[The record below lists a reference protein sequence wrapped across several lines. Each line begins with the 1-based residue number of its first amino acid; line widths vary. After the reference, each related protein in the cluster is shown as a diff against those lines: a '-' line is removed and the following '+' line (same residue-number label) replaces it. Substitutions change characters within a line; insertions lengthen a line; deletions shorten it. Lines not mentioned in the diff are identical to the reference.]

1 MNTHKH
7 ARLTFLRRLE
17 MVQQLIAH
25 QVCVPEAARAYG
37 VTAPTVRKWLG
48 RFLAQ
53 GQAGL
58 ADASSRPTV
67 SPRAIAPA
75 KALAIVELRRKR
87 LTQARIAQALGV
99 SASTVSRVLARA
111 GLSHL
116 ADLEP
121 AEPVVRYE
129 HQAPGDLLHIDIKK
143 LGRIQR
149 PGHRVTGN
157 RRDTVEGAGWD
168 FVFVAIDDHARVA
181 FTDIHPDERFPSA
194 VQFLKDAVAY
204 YQRLGVTIQRL
215 LTDNGSA
222 FRSRA
227 FAALCHELGIKHRF
241 TRPYR
246 PQTNGKAERFIQ
258 SALREWAYAHTYQN
272 SQHRADAMKSWLH
285 HYNWHRPHHRARCTH
300 LQTQPGRIQPIDSSQ
315 LEAVRVA
322 DVQRQVLADVGA
334 VPIAQIR
341 VGAMRP
347 HVQRRAGTQLPAA
360 AGQFGI
366 VRLAAEIDRVVVREL
381 VQVRGADIRTQG
393 RAAGQGEIPAGAHA
407 GPPLHRRL
415 AAARVDHLRLRLDEP
430 ALRQLEVIAGL
441 GTARIR
447 CMRYIVVV
455 VAQPQR
461 QVERHGLVDTPQLAD
476 RIDVEPAVVHISQVR
491 AQEPAFDPAVH
502 DVVVIHAGARD
513 AGVGAQIEPPRVQ
526 APAMVGAQRQVL
538 HAQVERRC
546 VRRIDLEAVR
556 AAARPEGAL
565 VVAAAQIAL
574 ALRQGSHLG
583 VEQQHRCALPH
594 RHRPRAARG
603 DLGPYRLLHLPARL
617 PFEFALQP
625 RTLRRRQRRQPLR
638 DLPGCQRLHILPQLR
653 IRQA

>member
-285 HYNWHRPHHRARCTH
+285 HYNWHRPH
-300 LQTQPGRIQPIDSSQ
+300 QGIGR
-315 LEAVRVA
+315 
-322 DVQRQVLADVGA
+322 A
-334 VPIAQIR
+334 VPIS
-341 VGAMRP
+341 
-347 HVQRRAGTQLPAA
+347 
-360 AGQFGI
+360 
-366 VRLAAEIDRVVVREL
+366 RLNLDEYNLLTVHSYSIL
-381 VQVRGADIRTQG
+381 LM
-393 RAAGQGEIPAGAHA
+393 HA
-407 GPPLHRRL
+407 GFSTAPSLYKNPGY
-415 AAARVDHLRLRLDEP
+415 EP
-430 ALRQLEVIAGL
+430 YTSFEPI
-441 GTARIR
+441 
-447 CMRYIVVV
+447 
-455 VAQPQR
+455 
-461 QVERHGLVDTPQLAD
+461 GLVVDVPMTIIARGDFPPNNIKELAEYVKKNAD
-476 RIDVEPAVVHISQVR
+476 KISLANAGIGAASHLCGTMLVEAL
-491 AQEPAFDPAVH
+491 
-502 DVVVIHAGARD
+502 
-513 AGVGAQIEPPRVQ
+513 GVNLLTIPYKGT
-526 APAMVGAQRQVL
+526 APAMNDLLGKQVDLMCDQTTNTTQQITSGKVKAYAVTSLKRVPTLPDLPTMDESGYKGFEVGIWHGMWAPKGTPKPVVDKLVKSLQAGLADPKFQERMKQLGAEVLTNEANPEALQAKVKQQVPQWAEL
-538 HAQVERRC
+538 FKKA
-546 VRRIDLEAVR
+546 
-556 AAARPEGAL
+556 
-565 VVAAAQIAL
+565 
-574 ALRQGSHLG
+574 G
-583 VEQQHRCALPH
+583 VEKQ
-594 RHRPRAARG
+594 
-603 DLGPYRLLHLPARL
+603 
-617 PFEFALQP
+617 
-625 RTLRRRQRRQPLR
+625 
-638 DLPGCQRLHILPQLR
+638 
-653 IRQA
+653 

>member
-181 FTDIHPDERFPSA
+181 FTDIPPDERFPSA

-285 HYNWHRPHHRARCTH
+285 HYNWHRPHQGIGRAVPISRLNLDEYNLLTVHSYWTLTALDVGQGGAVVLETARHVLLFDTGPRHGDASDAGERVIAPFLWARGYRHIDTLVVSHADLDHTGGLRSVLAALPVGQAYASFDLAAWLARQARVRPDGWRAAPRMPPATRGCEAGVQWRVDGVRLRFVYPPSLAAPLPWRSSNARSCVLLVEGVGHRALLTGDVGLVQEAAFAAALPPVDLVMAPH
-300 LQTQPGRIQPIDSSQ
+300 HGSAMSSGSLLTAATRPAHAIAQ
-315 LEAVRVA
+315 AGYLNRFGHPAASAINRWRRAGAAVWRTDLDGAVRA
-322 DVQRQVLADVGA
+322 DSTPRGLFASGQRQVARRYWRDS
-334 VPIAQIR
+334 
-341 VGAMRP
+341 
-347 HVQRRAGTQLPAA
+347 RAGP
-360 AGQFGI
+360 
-366 VRLAAEIDRVVVREL
+366 
-381 VQVRGADIRTQG
+381 
-393 RAAGQGEIPAGAHA
+393 
-407 GPPLHRRL
+407 
-415 AAARVDHLRLRLDEP
+415 
-430 ALRQLEVIAGL
+430 
-441 GTARIR
+441 
-447 CMRYIVVV
+447 
-455 VAQPQR
+455 
-461 QVERHGLVDTPQLAD
+461 
-476 RIDVEPAVVHISQVR
+476 
-491 AQEPAFDPAVH
+491 
-502 DVVVIHAGARD
+502 D
-513 AGVGAQIEPPRVQ
+513 A
-526 APAMVGAQRQVL
+526 
-538 HAQVERRC
+538 
-546 VRRIDLEAVR
+546 
-556 AAARPEGAL
+556 
-565 VVAAAQIAL
+565 
-574 ALRQGSHLG
+574 
-583 VEQQHRCALPH
+583 
-594 RHRPRAARG
+594 
-603 DLGPYRLLHLPARL
+603 
-617 PFEFALQP
+617 
-625 RTLRRRQRRQPLR
+625 PLR
-638 DLPGCQRLHILPQLR
+638 
-653 IRQA
+653 